1 MSVKCQMSNVI
12 KVFPNFG
19 GVHFIYK
26 YIYLFL
32 SISKT
37 LPNPKIA

>member
-1 MSVKCQMSNVI
+1 MSNVI
-12 KVFPNFG
+12 KVFPIFG
-19 GVHFIYK
+19 GGNFIYK

-37 LPNPKIA
+37 FPDPKIA